1 MGTCSVIDGR
11 APAAAPV
18 ALHALNVAP
27 VTFRGAAFVQ
37 AGGWLG
43 RQAALLCRLCARG
56 LALRGLRV
64 KLLCHGGWAAHGAER
79 LHHDG
84 TGDWALAQCHRV
96 AHAQFARGLGV
107 GTIDGDAALAYFFH
121 GQAACLVK
129 AGAPEP
135 LVQAHRFRG
144 RHGHDCALARTGRY
158 HRAMSQST
166 EDAPVLPLDAD
177 GILAL
182 AARSMFQLFSSVSQ
196 GMFLVDRA
204 GRIVWVNEG
213 YRRFLPDLG
222 LGSVE
227 QFVGRMVEEVI
238 PNTQMRRV
246 LETGQPVLIDLL
258 TNRAG
263 TFVVSRIPLRDEA
276 QQVIGAIGI
285 VLFDHPETTLQ
296 PLISKFALLQ
306 RDLDDAR
313 RELAVQRGRSRMEQA
328 GGGRRAKY
336 TFASFV
342 GSSAAAVEVKRQ
354 ARRAAQSLSPVLLLG
369 ETGTGKELLAHSI
382 HAASSRASGPFV
394 SVNIAAIPD
403 TLLEAEFF
411 GVAPGAYT
419 GADRRGRDGKF
430 KLADGGTLFLDEIG
444 DMPPHLQAKLLRA
457 LQEGEIE
464 PLGSNQLVSFDVRV
478 VAATSR
484 DLPALVRDGR
494 FREDLFYRLH
504 VLPIRVPPLRERR
517 GDIPA
522 LVEVL
527 GEDLAL
533 RNGTAPPELLPDALA
548 LLVAQSWRGNIREL
562 RNLLEQAVMRSDTQ
576 AIDDAQL
583 AQLLRESGVELAPP
597 VPDGGHRARMT
608 RHTCCA
614 RWPCRWRSWSAAP
627 SRRPWRPWRHMPATS
642 RQQAGNRAAAGHL
655 ARHLV
660 RTHENPD

>member
-1 MGTCSVIDGR
+1 
-11 APAAAPV
+11 
-18 ALHALNVAP
+18 
-27 VTFRGAAFVQ
+27 
-37 AGGWLG
+37 
-43 RQAALLCRLCARG
+43 
-56 LALRGLRV
+56 
-64 KLLCHGGWAAHGAER
+64 
-79 LHHDG
+79 
-84 TGDWALAQCHRV
+84 
-96 AHAQFARGLGV
+96 
-107 GTIDGDAALAYFFH
+107 
-121 GQAACLVK
+121 
-129 AGAPEP
+129 
-135 LVQAHRFRG
+135 
-144 RHGHDCALARTGRY
+144 
-158 HRAMSQST
+158 MSQST

-276 QQVIGAIGI
+276 QKVIGAIGI

-313 RELAVQRGRSRMEQA
+313 RKLAVQRGRSRMEQA
-328 GGGRRAKY
+328 GGGRRTKY

-354 ARRAAQSLSPVLLLG
+354 SRRAAQSLSPVLLLG
-369 ETGTGKELLAHSI
+369 ETGTGKELLAHAI

-403 TLLEAEFF
+403 TPLEAEFF

-419 GADRRGRDGKF
+419 GADRRGCDGKF

-464 PLGSNQLVSFDVRV
+464 PMGSNQLASFDVRV

-484 DLPALVRDGR
+484 DLHALVRDGR

-517 GDIPA
+517 GDLPA
-522 LVEVL
+522 LVTVHANDYL
-527 GEDLAL
+527 IWAHYDGKRPA
-533 RNGTAPPELLPDALA
+533 NPGLPRP
-548 LLVAQSWRGNIREL
+548 VIR
-562 RNLLEQAVMRSDTQ
+562 RRQVS
-576 AIDDAQL
+576 
-583 AQLLRESGVELAPP
+583 SGVA
-597 VPDGGHRARMT
+597 GAR
-608 RHTCCA
+608 RCG
-614 RWPCRWRSWSAAP
+614 WPCAW
-627 SRRPWRPWRHMPATS
+627 
-642 RQQAGNRAAAGHL
+642 AAG
-655 ARHLV
+655 
-660 RTHENPD
+660 